1 MVMTMLIEL
10 HTVSGEYL
18 HNSLQQPAA
27 LIRRAL
33 QHLIPGQGPLEAG
46 PLGAGPLGAGPLG
59 AGPLGAG
66 PLEGV
71 WCLVHGA
78 LPLAHT
84 PCCMALSVAPQC
96 GPRLA

>member
-18 HNSLQQPAA
+18 HNSLQ
-27 LIRRAL
+27 